1 MTVGWSNDG
10 VTGVDYTFGNI
21 FGFCCDGMLYFISE
35 ITPEDFT
42 FSGYMDWLFLKAYFL
57 I

>member
-35 ITPEDFT
+35 ITPKVVT
-42 FSGYMDWLFLKAYFL
+42 FSGYIDWFFLKPYFL
-57 I
+57 M